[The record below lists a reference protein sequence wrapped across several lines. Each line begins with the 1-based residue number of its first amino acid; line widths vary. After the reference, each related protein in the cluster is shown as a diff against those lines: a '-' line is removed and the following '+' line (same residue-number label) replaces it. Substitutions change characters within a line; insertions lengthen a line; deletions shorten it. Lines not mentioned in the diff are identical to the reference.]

1 MAHFD
6 GWHTGAFEHPL
17 TPTVASLLHLE
28 RTAAELEAAAA
39 APAPRICHQAATRL
53 AAELGPLSPR
63 RMGETLGLEIRRWT
77 EHLDGLAH
85 REGVDASKLDRLRSL
100 LEQLG
105 RRLTADWPDYFERL
119 SGDPWLA
126 AYRRHQGETA
136 EGFRPGPE
144 AWAAMGASPAAAR
157 LARWTGELAPM
168 RTAAET
174 GLRLMRDSL
183 QREVVTCHPEGYE
196 LPLPAEPASGLVRI
210 TGPGDRI
217 PEFLPRGHNLRLRF
231 LDPEELTPAT
241 ETVQATLGWFTL

>member
-1 MAHFD
+1 LAQSN
-6 GWHTGAFEHPL
+6 GWHTGVFEHPL

-28 RTAAELEAAAA
+28 HTAAELEAVAA
-39 APAPRICHQAATRL
+39 APAPRTCHQAAARL

-63 RMGETLGLEIRRWT
+63 RMGEALALEIRRWT

-85 REGVDASKLDRLRSL
+85 RDGIDASKLDRLRSL

-105 RRLTADWPDYFERL
+105 RRLTADWPEYFERL

-126 AYRRHQGETA
+126 AYRRHQGDAA
-136 EGFRPGPE
+136 EGFHPGPE
-144 AWAAMGASPAAAR
+144 AWAVMGPSAASGR

-183 QREVVTCHPEGYE
+183 HQEGVTCHPEGYE
-196 LPLPAEPASGLVRI
+196 LALPAEPASGLVRVD
-210 TGPGDRI
+210 GPSDRI
-217 PEFLPRGHNLRLRF
+217 PEFLPRGHHLRLRF
-231 LDPEELTPAT
+231 LEPEDLTPAT